1 MSLSIR
7 SYSIAVQHFGANIPF
22 ERFSFV

>member
-1 MSLSIR
+1 MTLSIR
-7 SYSIAVQHFGANIPF
+7 SYSIAVQHFGARNRS

>member
-7 SYSIAVQHFGANIPF
+7 SYSIAVQHFGARIAA
-22 ERFSFV
+22 ERFFFV

>member
-1 MSLSIR
+1 MTLSIR
-7 SYSIAVQHFGANIPF
+7 SYSIAVQHFGAKIRF